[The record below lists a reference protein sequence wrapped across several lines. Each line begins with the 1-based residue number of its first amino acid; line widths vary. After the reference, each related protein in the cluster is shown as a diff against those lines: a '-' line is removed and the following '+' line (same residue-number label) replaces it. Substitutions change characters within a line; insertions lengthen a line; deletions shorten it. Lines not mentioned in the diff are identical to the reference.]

1 MAITPLSTTSLYRNV
16 EQTKTATSADTSKD
30 ALGSN
35 YEQQQAAKNTAI
47 VEAQLEVSMQAGNQ
61 PMELLYRSALDAINE
76 ELAPVFGDNAAQQ
89 AVDDGVDVSPE
100 ATADRIVAGS
110 TKYFE
115 AFLEVNT
122 DLDGEAAVNEYM
134 SIISGAVDKGF
145 EEAHDILDSLAVLEG
160 DIANN
165 IDATYTLVQEG
176 LQQFMQTQLD
186 NFAPPAASE

>member
-16 EQTKTATSADTSKD
+16 EQTNTSVSK
-30 ALGSN
+30 
-35 YEQQQAAKNTAI
+35 EQLKSDQNTAI
-47 VEAQLEVSMQAGNQ
+47 LEAQLEVSMQAGNQ
-61 PMELLYRSALDAINE
+61 PMALLYRSALDAINE
-76 ELAPVFGDNAAQQ
+76 ELAPVFGENAAQQ
-89 AVDDGVDVSPE
+89 AVDEGIDVSPE

-122 DLDGEAAVNEYM
+122 DLQGEEAVNEYM

-145 EEAHDILDSLAVLEG
+145 EEARDILDSLAVLEG

-186 NFAPPAASE
+186 GLAQVDGGDAPTA